1 MSFVAKSSFNII
13 SKVADEIELT
23 GQKRVMQA
31 ARHVRKRIVENLKAA
46 YPKITGDLFKGVAAE
61 GREGF
66 KGKKAYAIVGAT
78 APAYHAHILESGTK
92 ERITPNAFGRNGI
105 SVKSGKVIG
114 KHTFEKTFESEQVAV
129 QEILSGTWLK

>member
-1 MSFVAKSSFNII
+1 MAFIAKSSFNII

-31 ARHVRKRIVENLKAA
+31 ARHVRKKIVENLKSA

-66 KGKKAYAIVGAT
+66 KGRKAYAIVGAT
-78 APAYHAHILESGTK
+78 APAYHAHLLESGTK
-92 ERITPNAFGRNGI
+92 ERITPNAFGHKGVSI
-105 SVKSGKVIG
+105 KSGKVVG
-114 KHTFEKTFESEQVAV
+114 KHTFERTFESEQGAV
-129 QEILSGTWLK
+129 EEILSGTWIK